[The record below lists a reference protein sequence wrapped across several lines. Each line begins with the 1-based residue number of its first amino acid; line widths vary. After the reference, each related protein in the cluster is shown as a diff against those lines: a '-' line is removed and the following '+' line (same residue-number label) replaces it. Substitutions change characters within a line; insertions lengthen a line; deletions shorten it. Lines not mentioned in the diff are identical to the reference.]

1 MGFLKIGTPLSWD
14 DVQDVKSLIR
24 LYGILQFVHVYKLN
38 KDRYDE
44 NIMFGDE
51 IEYII
56 IRNDESL
63 KESSAL
69 LCASDLIDEMMNL
82 ESVID
87 CQYGS
92 HWTPEY
98 SSFTIEGTP
107 SVPFK
112 LDINSSCF
120 VEDCM
125 RIRRS
130 KLNNVLSAVQG
141 ARAITLPCFPN
152 VLLNNSV
159 LMARRIT
166 GHESTKK
173 KFDSKGKVEFIENA
187 KIKEKVH
194 NSNNNIHKIINNKNN
209 ESKIVNNAFDQNK
222 ISSIE
227 MVSYEMDENK
237 STNFV
242 NSDTVFAKNDEE
254 GEVEEEDENEN
265 EQQQQQQQYQSNL
278 QQQYQSNLQ
287 QQYQSNLQQQYQS
300 DLQQQYQ
307 SDLQQQ
313 YQSDL
318 QQQYQSDL
326 QQQCQSDLQQQNVQP
341 KQRQQMIQYVYDDE
355 IENKNKEKDN
365 TPRSCNDYNNVNDSS
380 NTQDIFISSLK
391 KTDSLFEC
399 EIFKPEQT
407 NKYSKSA
414 LITDMTIS
422 PHARYV
428 TLTQNIRK
436 RRGTKIVSFNPIYKD
451 INTEKMDHWKMS
463 LDCNDKRLFKKVKK
477 KLTLDEHLIWNKSMT
492 NKKIID
498 RKNNNPRDEVLNTSN
513 FTLAMTNK
521 EENNNENSLMD
532 RVLKNSLFANMDDEG
547 DYIYVY
553 NREFIQEYSEKCKN
567 PIKNYVYLD
576 AMFFGMSMCCQQLTM
591 SFPTVDDA
599 KYVYDQL
606 AVIAPL
612 FLALTACTPYLG
624 GFLTETDTRWRVI
637 SNSVDCRTEEELS
650 YICKPRYSG
659 ISLYISNELPL
670 KRNYYFYNDVDVI
683 LDKNVY
689 DKLKKENVDEY
700 LARHIASLFVRDPI
714 VVFEG
719 SYSERD
725 IATIQKKIMEL
736 SNDEDKIKGMVE
748 GSSSNSLSSKV
759 LLDNEDR
766 NKNDS
771 SIKEMNK
778 SNDNNHNNNCHIE
791 YNNKKDINMNKI
803 YLSDNFEFI
812 EDYEEKVLS
821 SHQHFEN
828 FQSTNWNSV
837 RFKPPPILDN
847 HFKGPSSIGWRVE
860 FRTPD
865 IQITDFENSCVVTLV
880 MLLSKFILKERLN
893 LYIPMT
899 LLEENLFR
907 ASKREALTK
916 EKFYFRKDLSY
927 DTLNNEFEE
936 KSIYDIFFNETNGL
950 FFLCYKY
957 VDELFK
963 EGLLNQSAK
972 NKIDEYIE
980 FVKQRCSGKIC
991 TGAMYLRNFI
1001 LNHPA
1006 YEKNSYINSKINYDI
1021 CKLIADIGKGLIIP
1035 QELLGVFVDP
1045 YKERIKSDIRQ
1056 INESQYL
1063 KSLAYKYIS
1072 GEDYTQYLLLNEVLK
1087 DDQDYCTC
1095 TRRTIYEE
1103 SMDNTVEFAK
1113 KMYELSA

>member
-254 GEVEEEDENEN
+254 GE
-265 EQQQQQQQYQSNL
+265 
-278 QQQYQSNLQ
+278 
-287 QQYQSNLQQQYQS
+287 
-300 DLQQQYQ
+300 
-307 SDLQQQ
+307 
-313 YQSDL
+313 
-318 QQQYQSDL
+318 
-326 QQQCQSDLQQQNVQP
+326 
-341 KQRQQMIQYVYDDE
+341 
-355 IENKNKEKDN
+355 DN

-399 EIFKPEQT
+399 EVFKPEQT

>member
-130 KLNNVLSAVQG
+130 KLNNVLSSVHG

-159 LMARRIT
+159 LMARRIN
-166 GHESTKK
+166 GHEIIKK
-173 KFDSKGKVEFIENA
+173 KLDSKGKAEFQENA
-187 KIKEKVH
+187 TIKEKVH
-194 NSNNNIHKIINNKNN
+194 NCNNNITKTINNKIN
-209 ESKIVNNAFDQNK
+209 ESKIMDNLCVQNK
-222 ISSIE
+222 IACIE
-227 MVSYEMDENK
+227 MVSYEIDENK

-242 NSDTVFAKNDEE
+242 NSDTAFAKNDEE
-254 GEVEEEDENEN
+254 VEEEELEEEKGE
-265 EQQQQQQQYQSNL
+265 EQQQNL
-278 QQQYQSNLQ
+278 QQQ
-287 QQYQSNLQQQYQS
+287 
-300 DLQQQYQ
+300 
-307 SDLQQQ
+307 
-313 YQSDL
+313 
-318 QQQYQSDL
+318 
-326 QQQCQSDLQQQNVQP
+326 
-341 KQRQQMIQYVYDDE
+341 KQQQMIQYIYDDE
-355 IENKNKEKDN
+355 TEDKNKEKNN
-365 TPRSCNDYNNVNDSS
+365 TPRSCNDNS

-407 NKYSKSA
+407 TKYSKSA

-477 KLTLDEHLIWNKSMT
+477 KLTLDDHLIWNKSMT
-492 NKKIID
+492 NTKFRD
-498 RKNNNPRDEVLNTSN
+498 NRKNKNPSDDLLNTSN
-513 FTLAMTNK
+513 FTLSMTNTK
-521 EENNNENSLMD
+521 ENYNENSLMD
-532 RVLKNSLFANMDDEG
+532 TVLKNSLFANMDDEG

-725 IATIQKKIMEL
+725 IATIEKKIKEW
-736 SNDEDKIKGMVE
+736 SNDEDKVNSNVE
-748 GSSSNSLSSKV
+748 GSSSNSISLEG
-759 LLDNEDR
+759 LLDNDVN

-778 SNDNNHNNNCHIE
+778 YNDNDNINNCNIE
-791 YNNKKDINMNKI
+791 YKNKKDKNMNKI
-803 YLSDNFEFI
+803 YLSDNFEFL

-893 LYIPMT
+893 LYIPMS

-916 EKFYFRKDLSY
+916 EKFYFRKDLGY
-927 DTLNNEFEE
+927 DTLDNEFEE

>member
-173 KFDSKGKVEFIENA
+173 IFDSKGKVEFIENA

-254 GEVEEEDENEN
+254 GE
-265 EQQQQQQQYQSNL
+265 
-278 QQQYQSNLQ
+278 
-287 QQYQSNLQQQYQS
+287 
-300 DLQQQYQ
+300 
-307 SDLQQQ
+307 
-313 YQSDL
+313 
-318 QQQYQSDL
+318 
-326 QQQCQSDLQQQNVQP
+326 
-341 KQRQQMIQYVYDDE
+341 
-355 IENKNKEKDN
+355 DN

-399 EIFKPEQT
+399 EVFKPEQT

>member
-56 IRNDESL
+56 IRNDEAL

-130 KLNNVLSAVQG
+130 KLNNVLSAIQG
-141 ARAITLPCFPN
+141 SRAITLPCFPN

-166 GHESTKK
+166 GQENIKK
-173 KFDSKGKVEFIENA
+173 KSDSKSKDEFQENTTL
-187 KIKEKVH
+187 KEKSH
-194 NSNNNIHKIINNKNN
+194 NSNNNILKTINNKNN
-209 ESKIVNNAFDQNK
+209 ESKIIDNSSVQNK
-222 ISSIE
+222 ISCIE
-227 MVSYEMDENK
+227 MVSYEVDENK

-242 NSDTVFAKNDEE
+242 NSDTAFAKNYDDEE
-254 GEVEEEDENEN
+254 EEQQDLQQP
-265 EQQQQQQQYQSNL
+265 QQQQQKQ
-278 QQQYQSNLQ
+278 
-287 QQYQSNLQQQYQS
+287 
-300 DLQQQYQ
+300 DLQ
-307 SDLQQQ
+307 D
-313 YQSDL
+313 
-318 QQQYQSDL
+318 
-326 QQQCQSDLQQQNVQP
+326 
-341 KQRQQMIQYVYDDE
+341 IYDDE
-355 IENKNKEKDN
+355 TEDKNKDKMN
-365 TPRSCNDYNNVNDSS
+365 TPRSCNDNS

-391 KTDSLFEC
+391 KTDSFFEC
-399 EIFKPEQT
+399 EVFKPEQT
-407 NKYSKSA
+407 NTYSKSS

-451 INTEKMDHWKMS
+451 INTEKMDHWKLS

-477 KLTLDEHLIWNKSMT
+477 KLILDEHLIWNKSMT
-492 NKKIID
+492 N
-498 RKNNNPRDEVLNTSN
+498 RKSRHIKNKNIGDDLQNMSNATLDLTNREEKNDESN
-513 FTLAMTNK
+513 
-521 EENNNENSLMD
+521 LMD
-532 RVLKNSLFANMDDEG
+532 TVLKNSLFTNMDDED

-553 NREFIQEYSEKCKN
+553 DRKFIQEYSEKCNN

-719 SYSERD
+719 SYSEQD
-725 IATIQKKIMEL
+725 IATIEKKIKEL
-736 SNDEDKIKGMVE
+736 SNDEQKSKCNVEESSKGMLFNDE
-748 GSSSNSLSSKV
+748 
-759 LLDNEDR
+759 R
-766 NKNDS
+766 NKNDGCL
-771 SIKEMNK
+771 KQMNK
-778 SNDNNHNNNCHIE
+778 HNDNFNINNFNTE
-791 YNNKKDINMNKI
+791 YKNRKDINMNKI

-893 LYIPMT
+893 LYIPMS

-907 ASKREALTK
+907 ASKREALIK
-916 EKFYFRKDLSY
+916 EKFYFRKDLNY
-927 DTLNNEFEE
+927 DTLNNEYEE
-936 KSIYDIFFNETNGL
+936 KSIYDIFFNEKNGL

-957 VDELFK
+957 IDELFK

-980 FVKQRCSGKIC
+980 FVKQRCSGKIY

-1072 GEDYTQYLLLNEVLK
+1072 GEDYTQYLLLSEVLK
-1087 DDQDYCTC
+1087 NDQDYYTC

-1103 SMDNTVEFAK
+1103 SMDNKVEFAK

>member
-287 QQYQSNLQQQYQS
+287 QQYQSDLQQQYES
-300 DLQQQYQ
+300 DLQQQYE

-313 YQSDL
+313 YESDL
-318 QQQYQSDL
+318 QQQCQSDL

-399 EIFKPEQT
+399 EVFKPEQT

-553 NREFIQEYSEKCKN
+553 NREFIQEYSEK
-567 PIKNYVYLD
+567 Y
-576 AMFFGMSMCCQQLTM
+576 
-591 SFPTVDDA
+591 
-599 KYVYDQL
+599 
-606 AVIAPL
+606 
-612 FLALTACTPYLG
+612 
-624 GFLTETDTRWRVI
+624 TRWRVI

-736 SNDEDKIKGMVE
+736 SNDEIK
-748 GSSSNSLSSKV
+748 LKV
-759 LLDNEDR
+759 W